1 MAHPL
6 PPTPAGMSVIL
17 LFRIFKLPLAE
28 FW

>member
-1 MAHPL
+1 V
-6 PPTPAGMSVIL
+6 GSVLIGLSVML